1 MRKTGVSLEY
11 LPFWKTTKDTYLM
24 VVEVRHHCWSNHLGQ
39 ILVPT
44 PEYLAGSLPQLN
56 EPEICHAHH
65 LGPDMW

>member
-1 MRKTGVSLEY
+1 
-11 LPFWKTTKDTYLM
+11 M